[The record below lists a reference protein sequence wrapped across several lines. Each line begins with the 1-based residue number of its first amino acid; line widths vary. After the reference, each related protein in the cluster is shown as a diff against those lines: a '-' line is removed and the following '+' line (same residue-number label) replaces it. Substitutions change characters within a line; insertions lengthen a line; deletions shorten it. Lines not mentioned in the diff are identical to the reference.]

1 MSWQDLI
8 DYEDVYEIYTEYPH
22 LIKNKLT
29 GKILSESFDKSTGYY
44 RVHLCNKFLRKHRL
58 IAKQFIPNPDNL
70 PYVDHINR
78 DKTDNHI
85 ENLRWCTSSENQ
97 FNKSS
102 NLGIEYEFVDYEDEP
117 EDLIQVTDYGKH
129 ELEDYYYSPSQNLFY
144 FDNGVKYRILHI
156 NYNKL
161 GLAYV
166 YAYSIEHKRVKICYN
181 KFKKLYGFV

>member
-1 MSWQDLI
+1 MMTFYFCRKIMSWQDLI

-144 FDNGVKYRILHI
+144 FDNGVKYRILHT
-156 NYNKL
+156 NYNNY
-161 GLAYV
+161 GLAFV
-166 YAYSIEHKRVKICYN
+166 YAFSTEKKRIKI
-181 KFKKLYGFV
+181 